1 MSPQERDSGVDG
13 VFTVSGLIRLAR
25 IHQAIAQALLAHAEK
40 VDRCG
45 AAKSPDTVDDV
56 GGRNLTGRERRV
68 AELLVE
74 GLSNRQIA
82 RQMEIS
88 ERTVKNHLH
97 SIFYKL
103 GVGDRT
109 QAVIKLMRRS

>member
-1 MSPQERDSGVDG
+1 MLD
-13 VFTVSGLIRLAR
+13 LIRLAR
-25 IHQAIAQALLAHAEK
+25 THQGIAQALLAHAERIGSRSP
-40 VDRCG
+40 V
-45 AAKSPDTVDDV
+45 AASAAPD
-56 GGRNLTGRERRV
+56 GLAGWNLTGRERRV

-74 GLSNRQIA
+74 GLSNRRIA
-82 RQMEIS
+82 RKMEIS

-109 QAVIKLMRRS
+109 QAVIKLMRKA